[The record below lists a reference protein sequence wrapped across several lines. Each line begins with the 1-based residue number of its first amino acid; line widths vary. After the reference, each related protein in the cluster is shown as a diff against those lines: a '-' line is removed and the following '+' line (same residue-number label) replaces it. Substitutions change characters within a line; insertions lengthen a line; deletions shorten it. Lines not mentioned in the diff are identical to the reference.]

1 MRRTLRHRASRSWRD
16 GSARVGR
23 AVLVATHDPRGGQ
36 ERAAL
41 RAMTTV
47 TAVGARP
54 PYAEAM
60 TARVTVRSAQGPTG
74 QPRDQLLRA
83 FTWGNK
89 HVVLPMLQHRVV
101 SAWLGSP
108 VSRLLPHPDDDGA
121 AQRAAAA
128 DAAELRDPRRAGLP
142 ALRVR
147 RTCGLVPQ
155 PVADPRVSVAL
166 PGRVVEGTA
175 EPVLDPAEAERAA
188 LAVARNCGFALLFE
202 GVNPLTATD
211 EQLRAQLAGRP
222 VVRITAAE
230 PVRPGRHDPGSPW
243 WVVPRVLGVL
253 AVVGAARSL
262 RRP

>member
-1 MRRTLRHRASRSWRD
+1 
-16 GSARVGR
+16 
-23 AVLVATHDPRGGQ
+23 
-36 ERAAL
+36 
-41 RAMTTV
+41 MTTV
-47 TAVGARP
+47 TAVGPRP
-54 PYAEAM
+54 PYADGM
-60 TARVTVRSAQGPTG
+60 TARVTVRSAQGPSG

-101 SAWLGSP
+101 SAWMGSP
-108 VSRLLPHPDDDGA
+108 VSGYFLTLTTTG
-121 AQRAAAA
+121 
-128 DAAELRDPRRAGLP
+128 RRSGLP
-142 ALRVR
+142 RQTPLNYAILDGRVYLLSGFGAR
-147 RTCGLVPQ
+147 ADWYRNL
-155 PVADPRVSVAL
+155 VADPRVSVAL

-243 WVVPRVLGVL
+243 WVVPRGLAVL

-262 RRP
+262 RRH